1 MGRDGRSRYV
11 VVALRGGLGNQLF
24 QYASGLGLATVLRA
38 DLRFDSAE
46 LWAGEEWLPRI
57 VGERYQEAD
66 ARELAR
72 LGITRGGSTLRD
84 RAVRRAVRQ
93 GVETERRLRGM
104 TPPIVPAGDDSDDPG
119 RYREELSSIDL
130 PAYVRG
136 YLQSERY
143 FAGVTP
149 ELVDQLRLPAPPV
162 RARVD
167 ARPLV
172 AVSFR
177 RGDYVRLGWAL
188 PFGYYEHAL
197 EALAREV
204 ADPRF
209 VVFGDD
215 PLFLRLAIDWV
226 SRFGPATN
234 AYDLAG
240 DELSHLALY
249 QQCDHCVI
257 ANSSFAWWGAWLG
270 DQEHRSSDRIVI
282 APREY
287 HRFGPD
293 IVPDRWRL
301 IPGDGASSGRE
312 VG

>member
-1 MGRDGRSRYV
+1 MGREGRTRYV

-38 DLRFDSAE
+38 DLCFDSAE
-46 LWAGEEWLPRI
+46 LRAGEEWLPRI
-57 VGERYQEAD
+57 VGERYREAD

-84 RAVRRAVRQ
+84 RVVRRAVRQ

-104 TPPIVPAGDDSDDPG
+104 TPPIVPAGDDSHDPG

-143 FAGVTP
+143 FADVTP
-149 ELVDQLRLPAPPV
+149 ELADQLRLPAPPV

-204 ADPRF
+204 TDPRF

-270 DQEHRSSDRIVI
+270 DQEHRSTDRIVI

-287 HRFGPD
+287 QRFGPD

-301 IPGDGASSGRE
+301 IPGDGAS
-312 VG
+312 